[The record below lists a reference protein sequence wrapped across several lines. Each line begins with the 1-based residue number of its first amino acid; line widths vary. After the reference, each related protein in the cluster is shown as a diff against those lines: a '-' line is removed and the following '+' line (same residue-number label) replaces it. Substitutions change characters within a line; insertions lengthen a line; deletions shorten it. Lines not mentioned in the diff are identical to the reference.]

1 MNKIKDYLLNE
12 TISPGEWAEF
22 EKTVKSY
29 DWYHFMS
36 DDTRV
41 AQKGRQQQD
50 KINAFRKRVT
60 GEDKDRAEY
69 IYFKEMTKQKIGKTP
84 EAEKIWQELKKKFN

>member
-41 AQKGRQQQD
+41 AQSRMM
-50 KINAFRKRVT
+50 FLSMERKTTT
-60 GEDKDRAEY
+60 G
-69 IYFKEMTKQKIGKTP
+69 Q
-84 EAEKIWQELKKKFN
+84 N